1 MKFLRNLFY
10 VTLIS
15 LIIVGC
21 THKTPYTN
29 RSQMIFMSP
38 KQELALG
45 EKAYKE
51 SLSKSKVIVGTKDAN
66 KVKQIG
72 QRIANVANRPDF
84 KWEFNLVDNKAKNA
98 FCLPGGKVVVYT
110 GILDVAKNDDQ
121 LATVMAHEVA
131 HALARHGAERMSSA
145 MVQQGI
151 QVLGNVVLQSTAPQ
165 YTNVFNQAYGIGSQ
179 VGVMLPYGR
188 LQENEADEIGIYLMA
203 KAGYNIDEAL
213 NFWQNMSA
221 GKKETNEFFSTHP
234 SSSTRIKNINRVIND
249 IKSQAPRVTIPS
261 NTNKSPSNSS
271 LGNKIH

>member
-1 MKFLRNLFY
+1 MKFFRNLFF
-10 VTLIS
+10 VTIIF
-15 LIIVGC
+15 LIIAGC

-45 EKAYKE
+45 ERAYKE
-51 SLSKSKVIVGTKDAN
+51 SLSKAKVIVGTKEAN
-66 KVKQIG
+66 KVKEIG
-72 QRIANVANRPDF
+72 LNIAKVANRPDF
-84 KWEFNLVDNKAKNA
+84 KWEFKLVENKAKNA

-110 GILDVAKNDDQ
+110 GILEVSKNDDQ

-151 QVLGNVVLQSTAPQ
+151 QVLGNVVLQANAPQ

-179 VGVMLPYGR
+179 LGVMLPYGR

-203 KAGYNIDEAL
+203 KAGYNIHEAL

-221 GKKETNEFFSTHP
+221 GKKSTNEFFSTHP
-234 SSSTRIKNINRVIND
+234 SSTTRINNIIKVINK
-249 IKSQAPRVTIPS
+249 IEKNQPRTINQSTKPKSS
-261 NTNKSPSNSS
+261 NNL
-271 LGNKIH
+271 LGNQIY

>member
-1 MKFLRNLFY
+1 M
-10 VTLIS
+10 
-15 LIIVGC
+15 
-21 THKTPYTN
+21 
-29 RSQMIFMSP
+29 
-38 KQELALG
+38 
-45 EKAYKE
+45 
-51 SLSKSKVIVGTKDAN
+51 IVGTKDAN
-66 KVKQIG
+66 RVRDIG
-72 QRIANVANRPDF
+72 QRIASVANRPDF

-234 SSSTRIKNINRVIND
+234 SSSTRIKNITRVIND
-249 IKSQAPRVTIPS
+249 IKSQAPRVNVPT
-261 NTNKSPSNSS
+261 NTTRTPSNSP

>member
-1 MKFLRNLFY
+1 MKFFRNLFF
-10 VTLIS
+10 VTIIF
-15 LIIVGC
+15 LIIAGC

-45 EKAYKE
+45 ERAYKE
-51 SLSKSKVIVGTKDAN
+51 SLSKAKVIVGTKEAN
-66 KVKQIG
+66 KVKEIG
-72 QRIANVANRPDF
+72 LNIAKVANRPDF
-84 KWEFNLVDNKAKNA
+84 KWEFKLVENKAKNA

-110 GILDVAKNDDQ
+110 GILEVSKNDDQ

-188 LQENEADEIGIYLMA
+188 LQENEADEIGIHLMA
-203 KAGYNIDEAL
+203 KANYDINEAL
-213 NFWQNMSA
+213 NFWKNMSA
-221 GKKETNEFFSTHP
+221 GKKQTNEFLSTHP
-234 SSSTRIKNINRVIND
+234 SSSTRIKNITRVINE
-249 IKSQAPRVTIPS
+249 INSRNPKRITPTKEKS
-261 NTNKSPSNSS
+261 KSSL
-271 LGNKIH
+271 LGNKII